1 MPRLELA
8 AQTTG
13 TRSAAR
19 RIAASCSPDNPVVPM
34 TTGRPSSAAKAA
46 CDAVA
51 SGVVKSIAT
60 SLSRSTCLAS
70 AVAAIPTRPTPVSS
84 PRSRPTAA
92 LLGAGP
98 IADAFFVAQRLPN
111 LFRSLFAEGA
121 FNAAFVPLASGT
133 LAEGGK
139 PAVRIFAEE
148 AFAVLFTVLL
158 AFVLLGEI
166 FMPWLMAV
174 IAPGFSAEPGKFDL
188 VVTLTRITFPY
199 LLFISLTALQ
209 GGLLNA
215 VDRFAA
221 PAATPIL
228 LNLFLIAGLLL
239 MAHFHWQDGEVLAW
253 ALSAAGLAQFV
264 WLLASCARAGVALRL
279 RLPRLTPRIRQTLR
293 IMGPGVLGAG
303 VTQLNLVISTALASL
318 LPGGSVS
325 YLYYADRLNQL
336 PLGVV
341 GIAVATAILPPL
353 SRQVRTGDLAG
364 AVTTQNG
371 GVQLAFLLTLPAAA
385 AFIVLAQPIMTVLFQ
400 RGAFGPVEAAA
411 TAAALSAYA
420 AGLPAVV
427 LVQGL
432 APGLFARQDPATPV
446 KGAIAAM
453 VTNLV
458 LTVVLMQF
466 WAHVGIAIA
475 LSAAGW
481 LQAITLLVLLER
493 RGHFRLDQRARSKLP
508 RIAVAALGMAA
519 IVLALR
525 LMLASALAGPL
536 MVRLGALSAL
546 VVAGFVVFGALILA
560 LGVTDWRELR
570 GQLMRSPP
578 RSPGQ
583 PA

>member
-1 MPRLELA
+1 LRQRQDRA
-8 AQTTG
+8 AVSSLGIFLYTG
-13 TRSAAR
+13 ALMALLRS
-19 RIAASCSPDNPVVPM
+19 
-34 TTGRPSSAAKAA
+34 
-46 CDAVA
+46 VA
-51 SGVVKSIAT
+51 TVGSYTLV
-60 SLSRSTCLAS
+60 SRVFGFIRDILT
-70 AVAAIPTRPTPVSS
+70 AAI
-84 PRSRPTAA
+84 
-92 LLGAGP
+92 LGAGP
-98 IADAFFVAQRLPN
+98 VADAFFVAQRLPN

-139 PAVRIFAEE
+139 PAVRAFAEE
-148 AFAVLFTVLL
+148 AFAVLFTVLF

-166 FMPWLMAV
+166 FMPWLMTV

-188 VVTLTRITFPY
+188 LVTLTRITFPY

-209 GGLLNA
+209 GGLLNT
-215 VDRFAA
+215 VERFAA

-239 MAHFHWQDGEVLAW
+239 MTHFHWQDGQVLAW

-264 WLLASCARAGVALRL
+264 WLMASCARAGVALRP
-279 RLPRLTPRIRQTLR
+279 RLPRLTPRVKQTLR

-364 AVTTQNG
+364 AAATQNR
-371 GVQLAFLLTLPAAA
+371 GVELALLLTLPAAA
-385 AFIVLAQPIMTVLFQ
+385 AFIVLAQPIMTVLFE

-420 AGLPAVV
+420 AGLPAFV
-427 LVQGL
+427 LVKVL
-432 APGLFARQDPATPV
+432 APGFFAHHDTATPV
-446 KGAIAAM
+446 KIAIAAM
-453 VTNLV
+453 IANLV
-458 LTVVLMQF
+458 LTLGLMQF

-481 LQAITLLVLLER
+481 LQAILLLILLER

-508 RIAVAALGMAA
+508 RIAAAALGMGA
-519 IVLALR
+519 IVLGLR
-525 LMLASALAGPL
+525 LMLAPALAGPL
-536 MVRLGALSAL
+536 ILRLGALSAL
-546 VVAGFVVFGALILA
+546 VAAGFIVFGALV
-560 LGVTDWRELR
+560 LGFRVTGWRELR
-570 GQLMRSPP
+570 GQLMRS
-578 RSPGQ
+578 RGQ